1 MCIARAGDA
10 RASDRSVGRRTTRRT
25 SLGRVPRVALNE
37 ALQGKAYAPVTFEVR
52 EERVRAFAA
61 AVVHPGEGVP
71 PTFATAPEIAAGMA
85 NALADRELGLD
96 LSRVLHGEQEYEW
109 ARPLRLGETITAEA
123 TLESIRGRG
132 SMRFLTLRTLL
143 RDEGGRVVVTAR
155 STLIVREDG

>member
-1 MCIARAGDA
+1 MG
-10 RASDRSVGRRTTRRT
+10 
-25 SLGRVPRVALNE
+25 LNE
-37 ALQGKAYAPVTFEVR
+37 ALQGKAYPPIAFVVEP
-52 EERVRAFAA
+52 ERVRAFAD
-61 AVVHPGEGVP
+61 AVDHPGQDVP
-71 PTFATAPEIAAGMA
+71 PTFATAPEIAAGLA
-85 NALADRELGLD
+85 NAIADPELGLE